1 MVSPRKLHKQRSM
14 LVRVW
19 RMRRSSRGKQ
29 LDQRLRVLEA
39 AKKRQLRW
47 QEQRLGQLWQQP
59 SQHHEAQDEHGSR
72 FKLTLMPWL
81 EQLPMPL
88 LMQEQVVMTWL
99 RLQARQL
106 ELPWWQPGA
115 VMRRQH
121 VLQEKQRKL
130 MGARSIHRPQ
140 QLGQQWHK
148 QEARLEQ

>member
-47 QEQRLGQLWQQP
+47 QEQRLLASLWR
-59 SQHHEAQDEHGSR
+59 SSLCRRSASCHG
-72 FKLTLMPWL
+72 LTRVIMLMTWL

-130 MGARSIHRPQ
+130 MGARSIHRLQ